1 MSPHL
6 MSTATPSY
14 SPPHFTPP
22 TSPQSVTHPYITSN
36 IYTYLPHKD
45 YVLSEAMYSLSK
57 SISNIE
63 NDKSSS
69 YPYLGTK
76 ICKTY
81 ITPWQRV
88 SADPPGGGGT
98 SEWNSRPRLI
108 SNRKNEYSQIVVTWE
123 SNSFVNINYHWS

>member
-22 TSPQSVTHPYITSN
+22 TSPRSVTHPYITSN

-81 ITPWQRV
+81 ITPGKESPLTLR
-88 SADPPGGGGT
+88 GGGDFRV
-98 SEWNSRPRLI
+98 E
-108 SNRKNEYSQIVVTWE
+108 Q
-123 SNSFVNINYHWS
+123 